1 MIGQQSRCLLAI
13 ESGVEVGVAG
23 GGVGG
28 RRGTEW
34 LGMLLWNKA
43 LPCVPSTLRLS
54 RQLMVLTYC
63 GLGHA

>member
-1 MIGQQSRCLLAI
+1 M
-13 ESGVEVGVAG
+13 AG

-28 RRGTEW
+28 RRGTEG

-43 LPCVPSTLRLS
+43 LLCFSSTVRLS
-54 RQLMVLTYC
+54 RQRLVLTYC